1 MGVDLGDQ
9 LMDPEQPFP
18 WLGSCT
24 PERMRERA
32 TFARKTA
39 TSIGTPFAQ
48 LQAWLAAQAARCCTR
63 PADLVLP

>member
-1 MGVDLGDQ
+1 
-9 LMDPEQPFP
+9 MDPEQPIP
-18 WLGSCT
+18 WLGACT

-39 TSIGTPFAQ
+39 ASIGTPFAQ
-48 LQAWLAAQAARCCTR
+48 LQAWLASKAALYCDA